1 MRSTDRPAF
10 VGRTGALLEIVRL
23 LRAAERGGGGQLAVL
38 HGPAGIGKTRLAE
51 EVAAANPAVGRHLAA
66 RVETGAVSCYRR
78 EGARTE

>member
-10 VGRTGALLEIVRL
+10 VGRTGPLLQIVRL

-51 EVAAANPAVGRHLAA
+51 EVMDRARSRGCRVAIGRCWNEPAYFSG
-66 RVETGAVSCYRR
+66 
-78 EGARTE
+78 